1 MKRVLLYLYSGRN
14 LVGTLLALLGLAAYL
29 LGFLGAWWLPIVLGL
44 YALGALVTPARGA
57 PKLQLQAE
65 LDEGELR
72 AELNRFVR
80 SLRGRLPPDAM
91 ERVSR
96 IQANLQEALPRLAE
110 LGSAGDQNAY
120 LVRQTI
126 TDYLPATLRNYLRL
140 PRAYA
145 NMHPVQ
151 DGRTAHQVLVEQ
163 LDVLDRTVSAVV
175 SDLARGDTEQLLANG
190 RFLQE
195 KFRTPDFQ
203 L

>member
-1 MKRVLLYLYSGRN
+1 MKRFVLYLYSGKN
-14 LVGTLLALLGLAAYL
+14 LVGTLLALIGLTAYL
-29 LGFLGAWWLPIVLGL
+29 LGFLGAWWLPIVVGL

-57 PKLQLQAE
+57 PELQLQSE

-72 AELNRFVR
+72 GELNRFVR
-80 SLRGRLPPDAM
+80 SLRGRLPADAM
-91 ERVSR
+91 QRVTR
-96 IQANLQEALPRLAE
+96 IQGNLEEALPRLAA
-110 LGSAGDQNAY
+110 LGAGGDQNAF

-126 TDYLPATLRNYLRL
+126 TDYLPATLQNYLKL

-145 NMHPVQ
+145 NVHPIQ
-151 DGRTAHQVLVEQ
+151 DGKTAHQVLVEQ
-163 LDVLDRTVSAVV
+163 LDVLDRTVGEVV

-203 L
+203 V